1 MHVSPPPIKV
11 WALEQGV
18 RVFQPESLRDSGTHK
33 ILRDTN
39 SELFVVIAYARI
51 IPKEVLEIPKHGT
64 INLHPSLL
72 PKFRGPSPI
81 RSAILA
87 DDRENIGVSV
97 MLLDEEMDHG
107 PLLAQKKMEI
117 AEEYWPIRGEELDKG
132 LARLGGA
139 VLADV
144 IPKWINGEVEPK
156 EQDHDEATYT
166 KKLTKEMGELD
177 LSDDP
182 HQNLLKIRAFDGWPG
197 TYFFT
202 EKNGKRT
209 RVKVTDAEFDH
220 DGSLHILKVIPEG
233 KKEIPYDQ
241 FKENK

>member
-1 MHVSPPPIKV
+1 
-11 WALEQGV
+11 
-18 RVFQPESLRDSGTHK
+18 
-33 ILRDTN
+33 
-39 SELFVVIAYARI
+39 
-51 IPKEVLEIPKHGT
+51 
-64 INLHPSLL
+64 
-72 PKFRGPSPI
+72 
-81 RSAILA
+81 
-87 DDRENIGVSV
+87 
-97 MLLDEEMDHG
+97 
-107 PLLAQKKMEI
+107 
-117 AEEYWPIRGEELDKG
+117 
-132 LARLGGA
+132 
-139 VLADV
+139 
-144 IPKWINGEVEPK
+144 
-156 EQDHDEATYT
+156 
-166 KKLTKEMGELD
+166 MGELD